1 MMAHTDSMRKIGGG
15 KYQDIL
21 SRLEFI
27 QLCKEGI
34 DDLAVSVKL
43 SD

>member
-1 MMAHTDSMRKIGGG
+1 MREIGGG
-15 KYQDIL
+15 KYQDVL

-27 QLCKEGI
+27 QLCEEGV
-34 DDLAVSVKL
+34 DDLAVSVML